1 MSHWGVR
8 AALLLGLIA
17 STASAQSKRY
27 PADPIDKDREAEQKS
42 KLWDNATNPRT
53 KPYEELVEQGR
64 RAISDRTEDAY
75 QLAVTTLGE
84 AIKLQP
90 GEAIAY
96 ALRGTAHM
104 ELRNWT
110 ECAKDLEA
118 AAAKTT

>member
-84 AIKLQP
+84 AS
-90 GEAIAY
+90 AY